1 MFVRIYSTLYVGVVF
16 TEMHL
21 NTVNSGVI
29 CYEKIWSLR
38 IYLINIG
45 TMSLANVTYSIH
57 RAVQHMQGVPKTG
70 LFLRVNNFVTVN
82 GRRACDMSKVS

>member
-29 CYEKIWSLR
+29 CYEKI
-38 IYLINIG
+38 
-45 TMSLANVTYSIH
+45 
-57 RAVQHMQGVPKTG
+57 
-70 LFLRVNNFVTVN
+70 
-82 GRRACDMSKVS
+82 